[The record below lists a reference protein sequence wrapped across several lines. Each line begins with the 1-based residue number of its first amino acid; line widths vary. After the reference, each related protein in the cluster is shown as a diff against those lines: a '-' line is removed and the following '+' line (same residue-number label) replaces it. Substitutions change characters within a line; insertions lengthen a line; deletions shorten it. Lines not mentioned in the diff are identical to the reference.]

1 MTQLLNLILG
11 AVLALLSATFLD
23 WRKRQ
28 REKEE
33 AAGHLGVLVL
43 TQLDRF
49 ISQCAAVAGDDGTAH
64 GHPAGRMENGEE
76 YYSAQNKEPVLELDQ
91 LKVEWR
97 SISPNTMYA
106 IHRIPIQLTE
116 IESFLSFEADQ
127 EGPPYDGWISL
138 RQEKYAGLGVAVAGL
153 SEQLRAETKLPEV
166 TDRQWKPEEFL
177 EERYASLLK
186 RRKEREEAQSAWIAG
201 LSPPSPNTP
210 EE

>member
-1 MTQLLNLILG
+1 MD
-11 AVLALLSATFLD
+11 AVWGFFRGDALLSATFLD

-97 SISPNTMYA
+97 SISPNTM
-106 IHRIPIQLTE
+106 
-116 IESFLSFEADQ
+116 
-127 EGPPYDGWISL
+127 
-138 RQEKYAGLGVAVAGL
+138 
-153 SEQLRAETKLPEV
+153 
-166 TDRQWKPEEFL
+166 
-177 EERYASLLK
+177 
-186 RRKEREEAQSAWIAG
+186 
-201 LSPPSPNTP
+201 
-210 EE
+210 